1 METAYSV
8 LYIGLMICFA
18 LCIFCCLIR
27 AIMGPRTTDR
37 ILAINMIGSLA
48 MIIIAIMSLYL
59 KESFLLDID
68 LIYAMLSFL
77 AVVVLTKV
85 YMGVHWEAE
94 AAELK
99 KKEQEQKEPE
109 KKEETK

>member
-8 LYIGLMICFA
+8 LFISIMIGFA

-27 AIMGPRTTDR
+27 AIRGPRTTDR
-37 ILAINMIGSLA
+37 ILAINMIGTLSV
-48 MIIIAIMSLYL
+48 IIIAIMSLYL
-59 KESFLLDID
+59 EESFLLDVD

-85 YMGVHWEAE
+85 YMGVHREE
-94 AAELK
+94 EIRELK
-99 KKEQEQKEPE
+99 KEERR
-109 KKEETK
+109 KKEEMR

>member
-8 LYIGLMICFA
+8 LYISVMIGLA

-27 AIMGPRTTDR
+27 AVRGPRTMDR
-37 ILAINMIGSLA
+37 ILAINMIGTLSI
-48 MIIIAIMSLYL
+48 IIIAILSLYL
-59 KESFLLDID
+59 KESFLLDVD

-85 YMGVHWEAE
+85 YMGVHREEE
-94 AAELK
+94 AAELRKQERK
-99 KKEQEQKEPE
+99 KKEEAE
-109 KKEETK
+109 

>member
-8 LYIGLMICFA
+8 LYISVMIGFA

-27 AIMGPRTTDR
+27 AVKGPRTTDR
-37 ILAINMIGSLA
+37 ILAINMIGTMS
-48 MIIIAIMSLYL
+48 IIVIAIMSLYL
-59 KESFLLDID
+59 GESFLLDID

-85 YMGVHWEAE
+85 YMGVHRQE
-94 AAELK
+94 ELREQK
-99 KKEQEQKEPE
+99 REERQKKEGVQ
-109 KKEETK
+109 

>member
-8 LYIGLMICFA
+8 LYISAMIGFA

-27 AIMGPRTTDR
+27 AIKGPRTMDR
-37 ILAINMIGSLA
+37 IVAINMIGTLSV
-48 MIIIAIMSLYL
+48 IIIAIMSLYL
-59 KESFLLDID
+59 GESFLLDVD

-85 YMGVHWEAE
+85 YMGVHREE
-94 AAELK
+94 EIREQRLK
-99 KKEQEQKEPE
+99 ERK

>member
-8 LYIGLMICFA
+8 LYISVMIGFA

-27 AIMGPRTTDR
+27 AVKGPRTMDR
-37 ILAINMIGSLA
+37 ILAINMIGTMS
-48 MIIIAIMSLYL
+48 IIVIAIMSLYL
-59 KESFLLDID
+59 GESFLLDID

-85 YMGVHWEAE
+85 YMGVHRQE
-94 AAELK
+94 ELREQK
-99 KKEQEQKEPE
+99 REERQKKEGVQ
-109 KKEETK
+109 